1 LIAKTKGF
9 AVANSLRMDMI
20 NKFYSSAVQTVST
33 LSGVL
38 PGNNVTREY
47 EVLEQVCT
55 AGVGESYLGSSA
67 HGSQHIVADIM

>member
-1 LIAKTKGF
+1 
-9 AVANSLRMDMI
+9 MDMI

-55 AGVGESYLGSSA
+55 AGVGEFTCIAS
-67 HGSQHIVADIM
+67 

>member
-1 LIAKTKGF
+1 MA
-9 AVANSLRMDMI
+9 MDVI
-20 NKFYSSAVQTVST
+20 NKFYSTVHTTVSQ

-55 AGVGESYLGSSA
+55 AGVGE
-67 HGSQHIVADIM
+67 